1 MARLFVGNIP
11 FQAKEEQLRE
21 WFTQS
26 GVTVESVDLI
36 RDRFSGELRGF
47 GFVELEPAQEVERAI
62 QACNG
67 QRFMG
72 RPLVIDQARS
82 RTDGSAGTRNQ
93 AVQRAY

>member
-11 FQAKEEQLRE
+11 FQANEDQLRG
-21 WFTQS
+21 WFTEA

-47 GFVELEPAQEVERAI
+47 GFVELEAAQEVDRAI

-67 QRFMG
+67 QRFLG

-82 RTDGSAGTRNQ
+82 RTVGAAGVESQ
-93 AVQRAY
+93 AAQPAY

>member
-11 FQAKEEQLRE
+11 FQAKEDQLRE

-82 RTDGSAGTRNQ
+82 RTDGAAGTRNQ
-93 AVQRAY
+93 AVQRAV

>member
-11 FQAKEEQLRE
+11 FQSNEEQLRE

-26 GVTVESVDLI
+26 GVAVESVDLI

-47 GFVELEPAQEVERAI
+47 GFVELEPAQEVERVI

-82 RTDGSAGTRNQ
+82 RTDGAAGLHNQ
-93 AVQRAY
+93 TAQRAY